1 MAVIAFIVGV
11 LVMLVGLAVSI
22 ALHELG
28 HIVPAKAFG
37 VRVGQYMIGFGP
49 TLWSRQMGETE
60 YGFKALPLGGFI
72 SIAGM
77 YPPSPQAEGA
87 KKRLWSTLVQ
97 DARAANDETITEAG
111 DTRVLYR
118 QATWKR
124 VVVMLGGPFMN
135 LVLAVLIFS
144 ILFSGIGL
152 QQSTTTV
159 ASVSECVLPAGSTQT
174 ECAPD
179 DPASPA
185 AAAGLEPGDV
195 ITSVDGTSVSTFAE
209 ASAIV
214 RDHPGEAIDVVV
226 DRDGSSETLRVT
238 PVLATND
245 YVDAS
250 GEQVTAEVGFVG
262 FSPTTERVRQP
273 IYMGAEAAF
282 DNVGAVAGII
292 VELPVRLYDT
302 AVDLFTGGERDPDG
316 PISVIGVGRIAGE
329 VAATEAPI
337 IERVAVMLSLLGS
350 LNIALMVFNLIP
362 LLPLDGGHVVVALW
376 DGIKR
381 LFAKLTGRPAPKP
394 ADATRL
400 VPLTLVVVVLMIGMG
415 ALLFAADI
423 FNPVDLLGAG

>member
-1 MAVIAFIVGV
+1 MTAVAFLVGV

-28 HIVPAKAFG
+28 HILPAKAFG

-49 TLWSRQMGETE
+49 TLWSKQIGETE

-77 YPPSPQAEGA
+77 YPPSPETEGRR
-87 KKRLWSTLVQ
+87 KRIWSTLVQ
-97 DARAANDETITEAG
+97 DARLANDETITEAG
-111 DTRVLYR
+111 DRTLYR

-135 LVLAVLIFS
+135 LVLAIVTFS
-144 ILFSGIGL
+144 VLFSGIGM

-159 ASVSECVLPAGSTQT
+159 ASVSECVLPAGSAQT
-174 ECAPD
+174 ECGAD
-179 DPASPA
+179 DPTSPA
-185 AAAGLEPGDV
+185 AAAGLAPGDV
-195 ITSVDGTSVSTFAE
+195 IVAVDGTDVSTFAE
-209 ASAIV
+209 ASAII
-214 RDHPGEAIDVVV
+214 RAHPDETLDVVV
-226 DRDGSSETLRVT
+226 DRDGSEQNLRIT
-238 PVLATND
+238 PVLATNTYTD
-245 YVDAS
+245 EA
-250 GEQVTAEVGFVG
+250 GEQVTDEVGFVG
-262 FSPTTERVRQP
+262 FGPTSERVRQP
-273 IYMGAEAAF
+273 IWTGAEQAI
-282 DNVGAVAGII
+282 DNTTAVAGII

-302 AVDLFTGGERDPDG
+302 AVDLFTGGERDADG

-337 IERVAVMLSLLGS
+337 LDRVAVMLSLIGS

-381 LFAKLTGRPAPKP
+381 AVAKLTGRPAPRP

-423 FNPVDLLGAG
+423 FNPVDLFGG

>member
-1 MAVIAFIVGV
+1 MTVLLFVAGIV
-11 LVMLVGLAVSI
+11 VMLVGLGVSI

-49 TLWSRQMGETE
+49 TLWSKKVGETE

-77 YPPSPQAEGA
+77 YPPSPAQDGA
-87 KKRLWSTLVQ
+87 RKRLWSTLVQ
-97 DARAANDETITEAG
+97 DAREQNDETIAEAG
-111 DTRVLYR
+111 ERTLYR
-118 QATWKR
+118 LATWKR

-135 LVLAVLIFS
+135 LVLAVIAFS
-144 ILFSGIGL
+144 VMLSGIGI
-152 QQSTTTV
+152 QQPTATV
-159 ASVSECVLPAGSTQT
+159 ASVSECVLPAGTEQT
-174 ECAPD
+174 ECTAA
-179 DPASPA
+179 DPATPA
-185 AAAGLEPGDV
+185 AEAGLRPGDT
-195 ITSVDGTSVSTFAE
+195 ITSVDGTAVSDFDE
-209 ASAIV
+209 ASAIIREHPDERIAVEIV
-214 RDHPGEAIDVVV
+214 RDGAERTLQITPILAENQYTNADGE
-226 DRDGSSETLRVT
+226 LVT
-238 PVLATND
+238 D
-245 YVDAS
+245 
-250 GEQVTAEVGFVG
+250 EVGFVG
-262 FSPTTERVRQP
+262 FSPTQERVRQP
-273 IYMGAEAAF
+273 IWAGAEQTLA
-282 DNVGAVAGII
+282 NTGAVAEII
-292 VELPVRLYDT
+292 VQLPVKLYDT

-337 IERVAVMLSLLGS
+337 VDRVAVLVNLFGS

-381 LFAKLTGRPAPKP
+381 AFAKLTGRPAPKP

-400 VPLTLVVVVLMIGMG
+400 VPLTLVVVVFMISMA

-423 FNPVDLLGAG
+423 FNPVDLFGG